1 MFDFIDSYLANTW
14 ILLALL
20 ISGFFLLVKGADWLV
35 DGASGLAKR
44 FNVSDLIIGLTVVA
58 FGTSMPEF
66 VVNMIS
72 ASQGNSELAITNILG
87 SNAINIFVILGI
99 TALIWPIG
107 STSSARKEDIPIAC
121 IGAAL
126 IFLFACITLP
136 SSFSLEAFQQSFTL
150 RPDNNDYINALEGVL
165 LFLLFAY
172 YMVRLTLRAK
182 NNPEEVEA
190 VAEMKIW
197 KALILILVG
206 LAGLT
211 IGGEL
216 CVKTATQ
223 MAHNLGVSDAIIGL
237 TVVALG
243 TSLPELATS
252 AIAAI
257 KHNTD
262 LALGNCIGS
271 CTFNIFFVLSLSAM
285 IHPLQGYAG
294 IELDAF
300 MAFAGPALVWLFVK
314 NDKNHQISRLE
325 GAILLILYAIYLGY
339 RLFTIS

>member
-1 MFDFIDSYLANTW
+1 MLDFIDPYLSHTW
-14 ILLALL
+14 LLLVLL
-20 ISGFFLLVKGADWLV
+20 IGGFVLLVKGADWLV
-35 DGASGLAKR
+35 DGAAGLAKR

-72 ASQGNSELAITNILG
+72 AGQGNSELAITNILG
-87 SNAINIFVILGI
+87 SNVINIFVILGI

-107 STSSARKEDIPIAC
+107 STHSARKEDIPIAC

-126 IFLFACITLP
+126 IFLFASITLP
-136 SSFSLEAFQQSFTL
+136 GSFSLEAIKHSFTL
-150 RPDNNDYINALEGVL
+150 RPDDDDYINALEGIL

-182 NNPEEVEA
+182 NNPEEMETV
-190 VAEMKIW
+190 VEMKVW
-197 KALILILVG
+197 KALVLILVG

-223 MAHNLGVSDAIIGL
+223 MARNIGVSDAIIGL

-252 AIAAI
+252 VIAAF

-271 CTFNIFFVLSLSAM
+271 CTFNVFFVLSISSM
-285 IHPLQGYAG
+285 VHPLQGYIG
-294 IELDAF
+294 IGLDAF

-314 NDKNHQISRLE
+314 NDKDHQISRRE
-325 GAILLILYAIYLGY
+325 GAVLLLIYGGYLAY
-339 RLFTIS
+339 RLMNV